1 MRGGGEIIRREPDVF
16 GGGGTITQGDIFI
29 VYGKCKATSGISHHA
44 ARYQDRKQEEN
55 I

>member
-16 GGGGTITQGDIFI
+16 GGAPSHRETYYT
-29 VYGKCKATSGISHHA
+29 YGKCKATSGISHHA